1 MIAVIST
8 PSSLIELRPI
18 RLTVNTSAPNWR
30 SCTAPCW
37 AMTIPTRKLIRP
49 MIPKAWTP
57 TTSKRWTTALSRK
70 RRGWRMTLPIEISI
84 APKKPSRPTK
94 VRPAS
99 IVASPSWVEHP
110 LERRRRIGADLDRL
124 VGALD
129 LAEQG
134 RCALVGADDLAA
146 AVARGAVD
154 EPGADRVHPA
164 DPGKVDDEV
173 AALQPVEPVGQHS
186 EPRQGQ
192 VALEA
197 EHAAAFLDAV
207 GEAGDRAHAARSCFN
222 SPARATTGQ
231 RPGPDA

>member
-57 TTSKRWTTALSRK
+57 TTSKRWTTALRRK

-84 APKKPSRPTK
+84 APKKPSRPTM

-99 IVASPSWVEHP
+99 IGRVAELVEHA
-110 LERRRRIGADLDRL
+110 LERRRRIGPDLDRL
-124 VGALD
+124 VGLLD
-129 LAEQG
+129 
-134 RCALVGADDLAA
+134 LVGAGSSRASSA
-146 AVARGAVD
+146 PTISPPRSRAVRWTSQAPIVSIR
-154 EPGADRVHPA
+154 PT
-164 DPGKVDDEV
+164 
-173 AALQPVEPVGQHS
+173 S
-186 EPRQGQ
+186 ERSI
-192 VALEA
+192 E
-197 EHAAAFLDAV
+197 E
-207 GEAGDRAHAARSCFN
+207 AAR
-222 SPARATTGQ
+222 P
-231 RPGPDA
+231 